1 MDAIALNSL
10 SAAAVLLLAACLDYM
25 IGDPWGWPH
34 PVRVMGWAITRFTQF
49 AIAFNAAPWAI
60 AQSGSDTELRSKRVN
75 RLDGETRK
83 RRDGGKERVTRLTA
97 TSYEQEEKQATLIAS
112 KGVTSK
118 AGGEV
123 FTNFFKENASV
134 QRWQRRWAGIVLGVG
149 LILGSGVAGWLVV
162 QCARWIHPLVGIVVE
177 SIILASCFAG
187 RSLRAA
193 AVDVLQPLTNGHLD
207 QARSQLSQYVGRDTK
222 QLDEPEI
229 LRAVLETVTENATD
243 GVTAPLFY
251 AIVGAFL
258 PGVGSAALALAYK
271 AASTL
276 DSMVGYR
283 VEPYTDLGWFSAK
296 LEDYLT
302 WLPCRLTVITLAL
315 VSGKPQ
321 KVWQLCLR
329 DAPKDPSPNSGWSEC
344 TYAAILGV
352 QLGGTNWYQG
362 VAKHKPFLG
371 DPVYPITPEKIN
383 QALGLTRY
391 CVLIWLGGA
400 IASLFMAH
408 GSRFMGKLPSAINP
422 WFSALL
428 SNDGINTFAIA
439 IDLIR

>member
-1 MDAIALNSL
+1 MDAIALDSL
-10 SAAAVLLLAACLDYM
+10 SAAAVLLLAACLDYI

-49 AIAFNAAPWAI
+49 AIAFGAAPWAI
-60 AQSGSDTELRSKRVN
+60 AHSGS
-75 RLDGETRK
+75 
-83 RRDGGKERVTRLTA
+83 
-97 TSYEQEEKQATLIAS
+97 EQEEKQAKLTAS
-112 KGVTSK
+112 ECVASN
-118 AGGEV
+118 ARGEV
-123 FTNFFKENASV
+123 FTNFFEENASLH
-134 QRWQRRWAGIVLGVG
+134 RWQRRWAGIVLGVG
-149 LILGSGVAGWLVV
+149 LIIGSGLAGWFVV
-162 QCARWIHPLVGIVVE
+162 QGARWIHPLVGIAVE
-177 SIILASCFAG
+177 SIVLASCFAG
-187 RSLRAA
+187 RSLRTA
-193 AVDVLQPLTNGHLD
+193 AVDVLQPLTDGHID
-207 QARSQLSQYVGRDTK
+207 RARSQLSQYVGRDTK

-251 AIVGAFL
+251 AIIGAFL
-258 PGVGSAALALAYK
+258 PGVGSAPLALAYK

-315 VSGKPQ
+315 MSGNPQ
-321 KVWQLCLR
+321 NVWHLCLR

-383 QALGLTRY
+383 QALELTRY
-391 CVLIWLGGA
+391 CILIWLGGA
-400 IASLFMAH
+400 IASLFIVH
-408 GSRFMGKLPSAINP
+408 GSWFMGKLP
-422 WFSALL
+422 
-428 SNDGINTFAIA
+428 IA